1 MGEFIGKSL
10 SPHGKRYQSFERCA
24 WHDFPQKD
32 INTII
37 NQFRK
42 RLRMVKEVEGK
53 HIEQFFFY
61 FQLRQLCSLVN
72 LCIDFIFNITP

>member
-10 SPHGKRYQSFERCA
+10 SPQETDINHLRDVLVQA
-24 WHDFPQKD
+24 WHDFPQNE

-53 HIEQFFFY
+53 HIEQFF
-61 FQLRQLCSLVN
+61 
-72 LCIDFIFNITP
+72 